1 MDLYAKGL
9 ENCVH
14 LRGCTWTREG
24 SLTSDILKSLGRC
37 PELSDVTINGQY
49 SWQYAPMD
57 LVQILRLSKISLIM
71 PSMSVLEILP
81 RWLQVTGRSLTNLA
95 LICKARLSLCIPWN
109 VYSSIGQED
118 IHVTDSLL
126 GSISQCL
133 SQLEHLHLAGC
144 RRVTNEGVWSMIRNN
159 VRNVKELSLDSLSPA
174 FASFRIITFDLVV
187 EAD

>member
-49 SWQYAPMD
+49 SWQYEPMD
-57 LVQILRLSKISLIM
+57 LVQILRLGKISLIM
-71 PSMSVLEILP
+71 PSISVLDILP
-81 RWLQVTGRSLTNLA
+81 RWLQVTGQSLTNLA

-109 VYSSIGQED
+109 VLFIHRPGRHTRHRQPLGVHITMSFTARTSPSGWVPKSDERGRLVNDKEQRQKRKGTEPRKPVSCIRKFSNNHLQSS
-118 IHVTDSLL
+118 
-126 GSISQCL
+126 
-133 SQLEHLHLAGC
+133 
-144 RRVTNEGVWSMIRNN
+144 RRG
-159 VRNVKELSLDSLSPA
+159 
-174 FASFRIITFDLVV
+174 
-187 EAD
+187 